1 MNQLLQWIVASEQAW
16 SSGICDQRGS
26 QVVDVQAIGIGR
38 RRTLVGR
45 SDGV

>member
-26 QVVDVQAIGIGR
+26 QVVDVHPR
-38 RRTLVGR
+38 LYDRKEPLSR
-45 SDGV
+45 